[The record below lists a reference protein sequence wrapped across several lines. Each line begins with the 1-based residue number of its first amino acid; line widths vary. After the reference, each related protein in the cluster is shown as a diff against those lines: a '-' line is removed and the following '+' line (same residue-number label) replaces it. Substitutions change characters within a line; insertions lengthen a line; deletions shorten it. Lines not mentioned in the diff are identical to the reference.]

1 MNVSENAI
9 WTAFAICVMLVGLGA
24 TEQDELKASNV
35 GLEQEAQL
43 ARGWKH
49 SIHGSNGRKGR
60 NGTHQYPP
68 AIKYLHLHECDRFSI
83 GIFCMPPGSIIPLH
97 NHPGMTVL
105 SKLLYGSLHVRSY
118 DWLDLPECSD
128 VSKGALVY
136 LPLSSSKIQV
146 LIRENLSKRLFAI
159 VQKTLWYKV
168 APLSKKWK
176 FLFPKA
182 LTSCALFDILS
193 PPYSSEDGRHCSY
206 FWKSPRVDLPSLE
219 EFVRMSPPSL
229 SHSDH
234 EEPMLAAGLMPAFHR
249 SAQLDSVLLSSYAP
263 IH

>member
-1 MNVSENAI
+1 MPVVQKLYNACKVSFSSNGPISEEDLERVRAI
-9 WTAFAICVMLVGLGA
+9 L
-24 TEQDELKASNV
+24 DELKASNV

-43 ARGWKH
+43 ARGF
-49 SIHGSNGRKGR
+49 HGSNGRKGR

-128 VSKGALVY
+128 VSK
-136 LPLSSSKIQV
+136 V
-146 LIRENLSKRLFAI
+146 LYPKSGGNIHCF
-159 VQKTLWYKV
+159 
-168 APLSKKWK
+168 
-176 FLFPKA
+176 KA

-206 FWKSPRVDLPSLE
+206 FRKSPRVDLPSLE
-219 EFVRMSPPSL
+219 ELCGAEPSEVAWLEEIQPPENFVVRRGVYKGPTI
-229 SHSDH
+229 
-234 EEPMLAAGLMPAFHR
+234 R
-249 SAQLDSVLLSSYAP
+249 K
-263 IH
+263 

>member
-1 MNVSENAI
+1 MPVIQKLYNACKVSFSSNGPISEEDLEKVRAI
-9 WTAFAICVMLVGLGA
+9 L
-24 TEQDELKASNV
+24 DELKASNV

-49 SIHGSNGRKGR
+49 SIQGSNGRKGR

-83 GIFCMPPGSIIPLH
+83 GIFCMPPGSMIPLH

-128 VSKGALVY
+128 VSKARPAKLVRNCEMSA
-136 LPLSSSKIQV
+136 PCGTTV
-146 LIRENLSKRLFAI
+146 LYPNSGGNIHCF
-159 VQKTLWYKV
+159 
-168 APLSKKWK
+168 
-176 FLFPKA
+176 KA
-182 LTSCALFDILS
+182 LTPCALFDILS

-206 FWKSPRVDLPSLE
+206 FRKSPRVDLPSLE
-219 EFVRMSPPSL
+219 ELCGTEPSEVAWLEEIQPPENFIVRRGVYKGPTI
-229 SHSDH
+229 
-234 EEPMLAAGLMPAFHR
+234 R
-249 SAQLDSVLLSSYAP
+249 K
-263 IH
+263 

>member
-1 MNVSENAI
+1 MPVIQKLYNACKVSFSSNGPISEEDLEKVRAI
-9 WTAFAICVMLVGLGA
+9 L
-24 TEQDELKASNV
+24 DELKASNV

-118 DWLDLPECSD
+118 DWLDLPGCSD
-128 VSKGALVY
+128 VSKARPAKLVRNCEMSA
-136 LPLSSSKIQV
+136 PCGTTV
-146 LIRENLSKRLFAI
+146 LYPNSGGNIHCF
-159 VQKTLWYKV
+159 
-168 APLSKKWK
+168 
-176 FLFPKA
+176 KA
-182 LTSCALFDILS
+182 LTPCALFDILS

-206 FWKSPRVDLPSLE
+206 FRKSPRVDLPSLE
-219 EFVRMSPPSL
+219 ELCGTEPSEVAWLEEIQPPENFVVRRGVYKGPTI
-229 SHSDH
+229 
-234 EEPMLAAGLMPAFHR
+234 R
-249 SAQLDSVLLSSYAP
+249 K
-263 IH
+263 